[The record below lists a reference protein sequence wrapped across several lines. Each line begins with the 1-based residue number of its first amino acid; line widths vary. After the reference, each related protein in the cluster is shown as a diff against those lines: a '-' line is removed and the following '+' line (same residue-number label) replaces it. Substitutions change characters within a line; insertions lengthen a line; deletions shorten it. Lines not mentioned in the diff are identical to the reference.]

1 MKLEEQV
8 LVTEISAERQ
18 SSYPFQMEML

>member
-8 LVTEISAERQ
+8 LVTEISVERQ